1 MDYQATLNGA
11 QRPGRDL
18 RTHLSGLI
26 RDVGRIADLQARLVA
41 AELRQSRSA
50 LLCSA
55 GCWATA
61 GLLLVAML
69 PIALAALGLWL
80 ADSTELT
87 AAGGLA
93 CVAAAAT
100 AMAIALA
107 YVAVVQFRK
116 QREAWERSRIELLES
131 VRALQQMFVDRT
143 CGETN
148 EA

>member
-1 MDYQATLNGA
+1 MGYQTTLNGT
-11 QRPGRDL
+11 QRAGRDF
-18 RTHLSGLI
+18 RAHFSGLA
-26 RDVGRIADLQARLVA
+26 RDVGRIAELQARLVA
-41 AELRQSRSA
+41 AEMRQSRSA

-80 ADSTELT
+80 ADSTVLT
-87 AAGGLA
+87 VAGGLA

-100 AMAIALA
+100 AMAIALG
-107 YVAVVQFRK
+107 YVALAQFRK

-143 CGETN
+143 GDKTN